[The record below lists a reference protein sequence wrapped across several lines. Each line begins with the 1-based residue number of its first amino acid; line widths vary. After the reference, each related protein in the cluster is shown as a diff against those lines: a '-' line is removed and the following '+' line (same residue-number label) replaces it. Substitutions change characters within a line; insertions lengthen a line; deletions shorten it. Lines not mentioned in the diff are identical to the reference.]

1 MCSIVFRDLKTE
13 NVAQNYYGAFQ
24 LLDFGLAKEVKE
36 RDRYLAVTQEEED
49 SSNDTDYDVTL
60 QPSSC
65 KEYEDVYKLT
75 GLTGTMRIMSPE
87 VLQCHPYGLSA
98 DVFSYGILLWE
109 VFQGDRNRLA
119 PHEIIKGQ
127 RPELPVVGMPPR
139 IESLV
144 KKCYGSPAFRP
155 TFAMLSQELEYQ
167 LIEFHQAE
175 WPTEAETNLSIGLD
189 KGIMRRLEYLRELS
203 LRSLATSTTAVT
215 AVEN

>member
-1 MCSIVFRDLKTE
+1 MCSILFRDLKTE
-13 NVAQNYYGAFQ
+13 NVAQNHYGAFQ

-36 RDRYLAVTQEEED
+36 KDRFLAATPEEGD
-49 SSNDTDYDVTL
+49 SGNDTDYDVTL
-60 QPSSC
+60 QPCC
-65 KEYEDVYKLT
+65 KEYEDVYKMT

-98 DVFSYGILLWE
+98 DVYSYGIMLWE
-109 VFQGDRNRLA
+109 VFQGERNRLS
-119 PHEIIKGQ
+119 PPEIIKGQ
-127 RPELPVVGMPPR
+127 RPELPVLGMPSR

-144 KKCYGSPAFRP
+144 KKCYGVPAFRP

-175 WPTEAETNLSIGLD
+175 WPTEADTNLSIGLD

-203 LRSLATSTTAVT
+203 LRSLATSTSAVT